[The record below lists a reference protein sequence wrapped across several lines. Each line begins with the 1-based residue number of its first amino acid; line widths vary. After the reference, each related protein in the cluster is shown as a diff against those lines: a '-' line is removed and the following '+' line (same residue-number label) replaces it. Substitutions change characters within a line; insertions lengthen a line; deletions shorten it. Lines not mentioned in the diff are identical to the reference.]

1 MIMNKQQ
8 LKQIIK
14 EELSGVLKEMGP
26 DLGDLPQSGEEMDQ
40 ALNPSM
46 PSDIDDIEAQISNLY
61 DSIQG
66 LDAHGVYSDGTMH
79 KAAQEHLH
87 SLMQMVADLKRDL
100 GK

>member
-1 MIMNKQQ
+1 MKITKEQ
-8 LKQIIK
+8 LRQIIK
-14 EELSGVLKEMGP
+14 EELGGVLKEMGP

-46 PSDIDDIEAQISNLY
+46 PSDIEDIEAQINSLY

-66 LDAHGVYSDGTMH
+66 LDAHGRYGDGTMH

-87 SLMQMVADLKRDL
+87 SLMQILADLKNDL
-100 GK
+100 GR